1 MDKLLIID
9 EDRSQPMGKGVLKV
23 PVHKITLPAAT

>member
-1 MDKLLIID
+1 MAKLLVID
-9 EDRSQPMGKGVLKV
+9 EDRSQPMGKEVFKV